1 MNVLRGIL
9 DLLEGIYVHIM
20 ILVDTLIAAVLFL
33 IPKKSKDVA
42 GEIVLVTGSGSGIGR
57 LMALEFAKRGATL
70 VLLDINESSIKDV
83 AKEIEE
89 IGADAYYY
97 KVDLS
102 KREDVYNVADKVKEA
117 VGDVDILVNNA
128 GVVTGKKFMDSPDK
142 MIQLTMD
149 VNTTAHFWTI
159 KSFLPSM
166 IERNHGHIVTIA
178 SSAGLFGTK
187 GLIDYCASK
196 FAAVG
201 LDESLRFE
209 LMFMGLRGVH
219 TTVVCPFFIN
229 TGMFDGVKTRFPSIM
244 PIVEPEVAVN
254 KIMRGILT
262 NEKNVYIPAV
272 IRLLVK
278 LRDLLPDTAK
288 SRMFRFYGTD
298 ACMDHFTGRTKK
310 D

>member
-1 MNVLRGIL
+1 MVTKIIV
-9 DLLEGIYVHIM
+9 DFLEGIYVHFM
-20 ILVDTLIAAVLFL
+20 LLVDMIVAIVLFI

-42 GEIVLVTGSGSGIGR
+42 GEFVLVTGSGSGIGR
-57 LMALEFAKRGATL
+57 LLALEFAKRGATL
-70 VLLDINESSIKDV
+70 VLWDINESAIKDV
-83 AKEIEE
+83 AGEIEE
-89 IGADAYYY
+89 QGGEAYTY

-102 KREDVYNVADKVKEA
+102 KREEVYSIAEKVKKD
-117 VGDVDILVNNA
+117 VGDIDILVNNA

-149 VNTTAHFWTI
+149 VNIGAHFWTI

-201 LDESLRFE
+201 LDESLRYE
-209 LMFMGLRGVH
+209 LMFMGNEGVH

-229 TGMFDGVKTRFPSIM
+229 TGMFDGVKTRFPSLL
-244 PIVEPEVAVN
+244 PIIEPEVAVA
-254 KIMRGILT
+254 KIMSGILT
-262 NEKNVYIPAV
+262 NEKEVYAPGI
-272 IRLLVK
+272 IRVLVK
-278 LRDLLPDTAK
+278 LRDILPDRAK
-288 SRMFRFYGTD
+288 CRVFQFFGTD
-298 ACMDHFTGRTKK
+298 TCMDHFVGRTKN